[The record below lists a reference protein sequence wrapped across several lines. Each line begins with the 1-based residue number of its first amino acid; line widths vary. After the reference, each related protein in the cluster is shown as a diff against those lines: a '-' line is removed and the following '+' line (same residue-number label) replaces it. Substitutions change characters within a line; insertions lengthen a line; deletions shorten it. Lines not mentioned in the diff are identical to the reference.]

1 MNGEET
7 RYAPHRTIP
16 VTSGCSTRKI
26 RVITDTHQDAEGFR
40 KDIFKAFVAEQKR
53 DRDSVWIHT
62 GDLVDSERPST
73 RHMKKLMYADR
84 GEAWCQ
90 EDKRT
95 LDWLDKSIIPQYA
108 PIADSCLGMLDG
120 DHFFVFNNG
129 MTSTEYICRKLKIPY
144 LGERSSFVN
153 LTFASPGG
161 KALQYVIH
169 ARHGKGAAPS
179 HGGDVNALVKQ
190 EANWIAD
197 LHIGG
202 HSHKENCHPERVE
215 RVTHRGAIQSR
226 IIWYMRGGSMLDG
239 FPHHGPKTY
248 AYRKEYN
255 PLPVGWGEVELNF
268 GHRFLSKNECR
279 PLEIRMSRA
288 SIIAA

>member
-1 MNGEET
+1 MNPESLL
-7 RYAPHRTIP
+7 APQKVFPISFGNNTF
-16 VTSGCSTRKI
+16 KI
-26 RVITDTHQDAEGFR
+26 RVLTDTHQDAAGFR
-40 KDIFKAFVAEQKR
+40 KDVFKAFVAEQRR
-53 DRDSVWIHT
+53 DKKSAWIHT

-73 RHMKKLMYADR
+73 RHMKKMMYADR

-144 LGERSSFVN
+144 LGERSSFIN
-153 LTFASPGG
+153 LIFRSAENIGG
-161 KALQYVIH
+161 IQYVIH

-179 HGGDVNALVKQ
+179 HGGDVNALVRQ
-190 EANWIAD
+190 ESNWIAD
-197 LHIGG
+197 LHVGG
-202 HSHKENCHPERVE
+202 HSHKENCHAQRIEYVN
-215 RVTHRGAIQSR
+215 HKGFINSR
-226 IIWYMRGGSMLDG
+226 ITWYMRGGSMLDG
-239 FPHHGPKTY
+239 FPQSGIKTY

-255 PLPVGWGEVELNF
+255 PLPVGWGEVELNI
-268 GHRFLSKNECR
+268 GRKYKVGMTSKS
-279 PLEIRMSRA
+279 LEIYRSKA